1 MSKKLSEEA
10 YALYRTI
17 WEQRLH
23 PSPSPAAEKEPE
35 QAPSEAA

>member
-1 MSKKLSEEA
+1 MKKTLAEEA

>member
-23 PSPSPAAEKEPE
+23 PSPSDRK
-35 QAPSEAA
+35 SVV

>member
-1 MSKKLSEEA
+1 MKKTLSEEA

-23 PSPSPAAEKEPE
+23 PSPSPSAEEEPE